1 MCCRKGAV
9 LFTIYLLLRTAC
21 SEKQLWVTEGD
32 SVVLPCL
39 LPRPF
44 LPLNEMTGYW
54 ATKDTHQEEEKK
66 EKKENGVIFSS
77 GEEKLV
83 EEREQLV
90 HFFDKGKEEFTHQ
103 SPSYINRTRL
113 FSSQLQAGNFSLEL
127 RNVSER
133 DNNTTFQ
140 FVVSHNNRLC
150 NVTVLVKM
158 REDDDVDQSAA
169 PLANSWMWYIGI
181 AAFGLLVLL
190 VLVAVVYKKRNPAL
204 PNPNTGLCCVRMLV

>member
-1 MCCRKGAV
+1 MFC
-9 LFTIYLLLRTAC
+9 AC
-21 SEKQLWVTEGD
+21 VSLEKQLWVTEGD
-32 SVVLPCL
+32 GVVLPCL

-44 LPLNEMTGYW
+44 PPLNEMTGYW
-54 ATKDTHQEEEKK
+54 LTKDTHQEE

-113 FSSQLQAGNFSLEL
+113 FSSQLHAGNFSLEL

-140 FVVSHNNRLC
+140 CVVSDNKGTHWPS
-150 NVTVLVKM
+150 NVTILVKM
-158 REDDDVDQSAA
+158 RGDGKDYVT
-169 PLANSWMWYIGI
+169 LHCLN
-181 AAFGLLVLL
+181 
-190 VLVAVVYKKRNPAL
+190 
-204 PNPNTGLCCVRMLV
+204 